1 MNVFDEK
8 EIDSFHV
15 LRAINAG
22 QPIMTQKLG
31 SVSQILATEGVYLSV
46 LHVVT

>member
-15 LRAINAG
+15 LQAISAV
-22 QPIMTQKLG
+22 QPIVTQKLG
-31 SVSQILATEGVYLSV
+31 SMYQILATEGVYLSV